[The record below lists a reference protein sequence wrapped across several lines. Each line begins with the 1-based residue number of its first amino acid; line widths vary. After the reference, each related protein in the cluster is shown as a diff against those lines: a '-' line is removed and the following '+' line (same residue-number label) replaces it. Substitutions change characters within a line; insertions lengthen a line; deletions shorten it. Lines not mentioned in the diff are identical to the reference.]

1 MNGNWQR
8 GISIGVVE
16 WKIAYYGHIPS
27 INEEGRYEP
36 MKIVVLCGGLSMER
50 NVSITSGTLICKA
63 LRELGHRALLVD
75 MFYGL
80 EDVDIPVE
88 ELFDRL
94 PELVDAEVGKL
105 EPDLE
110 AVKASRKWRSPSLVG
125 KGVFELCA
133 LADVVFLGLHG
144 ACGEDGRIQAA
155 LELMGIPYTGSGCL
169 GSAIA
174 MDKDLTKQLAAGA
187 GVRTPKWQM
196 VYYDRGDTLM
206 QAMNVGLPCVVKP
219 VDSGSS
225 IGVAIAHDQAELSD
239 ALEQNRPLG
248 RVIVEQYIRGREVDV
263 GVLRG
268 QGLPSIEIRPKRGFY
283 DYINKYQAGA
293 TVEICPSPIDPAIEA
308 ELRRVA
314 VKVHGL
320 LGLKTYSRSD
330 YIVDENGDVYFL
342 EINTL
347 PGMTPTSL
355 MPQEAAAAGI
365 DYKSL
370 CQIIVDDAVKGAK
383 A

>member
-1 MNGNWQR
+1 M
-8 GISIGVVE
+8 
-16 WKIAYYGHIPS
+16 
-27 INEEGRYEP
+27 P

-50 NVSITSGTLICKA
+50 NVSITSGTLICRA

-80 EDVDIPVE
+80 EDVDIPLE
-88 ELFDRL
+88 KLFDEL
-94 PELVDAEVGKL
+94 PTLIEARVGATA
-105 EPDLE
+105 PDLE
-110 AVKASRKWRSPSLVG
+110 AVKASRKWQSPSMVG

-155 LELMGIPYTGSGCL
+155 LELMGIPYTGSGYL

-174 MDKDLTKQLAAGA
+174 MDKDLTKQLAAAA

-206 QAMNVGLPCVVKP
+206 QAENVGLPCVVKP

-225 IGVAIAHDQAELSD
+225 IGVAIAHTQEELSA
-239 ALEQNRPLG
+239 ALDVNRPLG
-248 RVIVEQYIRGREVDV
+248 RAIVEQYIKGREIDV
-263 GVLRG
+263 GVLKG
-268 QGLPSIEIRPKRGFY
+268 QGLPSIEIRPKHGFY
-283 DYINKYQAGA
+283 DYVNKYQAGA
-293 TVEICPSPIDPAIEA
+293 TVEICPSPIEPAIEA
-308 ELRRVA
+308 ELRRTA
-314 VKVHGL
+314 VKVHNL

-330 YIVDENGDVYFL
+330 YIVDEKGDVYFL
-342 EINTL
+342 EMNTL

-355 MPQEAAAAGI
+355 MPQEAAAIGI
-365 DYKSL
+365 DYKTL
-370 CQIIVDDAVKGAK
+370 CQIIIEDALEGVRS
-383 A
+383 